1 MWHVEHD
8 SDVLYNRNQTVAF
21 MSIEH
26 VNKGTLIYVTLFFV
40 FENGQKT
47 EKLQCRYCVCLIL
60 VRYPSFLNVK
70 LFPSVI
76 LAPFSPKWQISRTGI
91 SYFKI
96 ACSPE
101 TEME

>member
-40 FENGQKT
+40 FENGRKQKN
-47 EKLQCRYCVCLIL
+47 C
-60 VRYPSFLNVK
+60 NVDTVYV
-70 LFPSVI
+70 LS
-76 LAPFSPKWQISRTGI
+76 
-91 SYFKI
+91 
-96 ACSPE
+96 
-101 TEME
+101 